1 MDSEEM
7 YYEHDYFADLRRLSL
22 KDRKGYES
30 LAEKMQQQGYV
41 VCYGSP
47 VADVKQIPNGIGD
60 YIQGIRYLR
69 KLQNGYLFVAYKN
82 FELTGGLTDERIA
95 VCLMLMMG
103 SITLSPLPL
112 IEATVFYRGRL
123 YKIVAE
129 AHHFPDVV
137 HYSGWDRA
145 IDVLQNTTG
154 DVLDRL
160 YDIVRRIILEGR
172 WPEGEFFSE
181 V

>member
-1 MDSEEM
+1 MNSEEM
-7 YYEHDYFADLRRLSL
+7 YYDHDYFADLRRLSL

-30 LAEKMQQQGYV
+30 LAEKMQHQGYV

-69 KLQNGYLFVAYKN
+69 KLQDDYLFVAYKN
-82 FELTGGLTDERIA
+82 FELTVGLADERIT

-103 SITLSPLPL
+103 SVTLSPTPL
-112 IEATVFYRGRL
+112 IEATVFYRVMH

-129 AHHFPDVV
+129 ARHFPDSVL
-137 HYSGWDRA
+137 YSGWDRA

-154 DVLDRL
+154 GVLDRL

>member
-22 KDRKGYES
+22 KERKDYES

-69 KLQNGYLFVAYKN
+69 KLQNDYLFVAYKN
-82 FELTGGLTDERIA
+82 FELTVGLADERIT

-103 SITLSPLPL
+103 SVTLSPLPL
-112 IEATVFYRGRL
+112 IEATVSYRGKR

-129 AHHFPDVV
+129 ARHFPNAVR
-137 HYSGWDRA
+137 YSGWDWA
-145 IDVLQNTTG
+145 IDVLRNTTG
-154 DVLDRL
+154 SVLDHL
-160 YDIVRRIILEGR
+160 YDIVRRIILEGS
-172 WPEGEFFSE
+172 WPEGEFSSE